1 MERIVNLACLWISRK
16 QEHAMSFA
24 FTLAKISVLTLV
36 FSSVSLN
43 AQAPETESSKADA
56 PDRGVF
62 AGDWLT
68 IGIGGGYGPSYEG
81 SDDYTLFPAPLAQGS
96 VSGFDFGARG
106 PGLYVD
112 LVRDTNANGN
122 VKFLAGPLVRVRTDR
137 NNNIKDSVVR
147 SLGKKDVAIEIGA
160 TAGVSFSKVL
170 NRFDSLTLST
180 DIQWDV
186 AEAHRGRLISPN
198 ISYSTPLST
207 AVFTS
212 LSLSA
217 THVDGNYADTYFSID
232 AAGSAASGLPT
243 FDAKGGWK
251 SYGASLLGGV
261 DLSGDARDGGWGVF
275 GLVSYSKLIGDAK
288 RSPVTS
294 IRGDA
299 DQWFLAGGIS
309 YTF

>member
-1 MERIVNLACLWISRK
+1 MKIAKTFAAAC
-16 QEHAMSFA
+16 
-24 FTLAKISVLTLV
+24 TLAAACAAQPLY
-36 FSSVSLN
+36 
-43 AQAPETESSKADA
+43 AQAQEAESAKADA

-68 IGIGGGYGPSYEG
+68 LGVGAGYGPSYDG
-81 SDDYTLFPAPLAQGS
+81 SDDYVLFPAPIAQGS
-96 VSGFDFGARG
+96 VGGFDFGARG

-112 LVRDTNANGN
+112 LIADGN
-122 VKFLAGPLVRVRTDR
+122 SASDVKFLLGPLVRVRLDR
-137 NNNIKDSVVR
+137 NSKIKDPVVGL
-147 SLGKKDVAIEIGA
+147 LGKEDVAIEVGA

-170 NRFDSLTLST
+170 HAYDTLTLST
-180 DIQWDV
+180 DVQWDV
-186 AEAHRGRLISPN
+186 AKAHRGRLISPS

-207 AVFTS
+207 AIFTN

-232 AAGSAASGLPT
+232 AAGSAASGLPV
-243 FDAKGGWK
+243 FHADGGWK
-251 SYGASLLGGV
+251 SYGASLLGGY
-261 DLSGDARDGGWGVF
+261 DLSGDARDGGWGMF
-275 GLVSYSKLIGDAK
+275 GLVSHSRLTGDAK

-299 DQWFLAGGIS
+299 DQWFLAAGVS

>member
-1 MERIVNLACLWISRK
+1 MPFSKILATTCAL
-16 QEHAMSFA
+16 
-24 FTLAKISVLTLV
+24 LAL
-36 FSSVSLN
+36 SLSQPAL
-43 AQAPETESSKADA
+43 AQAQETESSKADA

-68 IGIGGGYGPSYEG
+68 IGIGGGYGPSYDG
-81 SDDYTLFPAPLAQGS
+81 SDDYILFPAPLAQGS
-96 VSGFDFGARG
+96 VAGFDFGARG

-112 LVRDTNANGN
+112 LVRDNDRDSN

-137 NNNIKDSVVR
+137 NNNIKDTVVR
-147 SLGKKDVAIEIGA
+147 ALGKEDVAIEVGA
-160 TAGVSFSKVL
+160 TAGISFSKVL
-170 NRFDSLTLST
+170 NPFDSLSLST

-186 AEAHRGRLISPN
+186 AKAHRGRLISPS

-207 AVFTS
+207 AIFTN

-217 THVDGNYADTYFSID
+217 THVDGNYADTYYSID
-232 AAGSAASGLPT
+232 AAGSTASGLPV

-251 SYGASLLGGV
+251 SYGASFLGGV
-261 DLSGDARDGGWGVF
+261 DLSGDARDGGWGIF
-275 GLVSYSKLIGDAK
+275 GLVSYSRLTGDAK